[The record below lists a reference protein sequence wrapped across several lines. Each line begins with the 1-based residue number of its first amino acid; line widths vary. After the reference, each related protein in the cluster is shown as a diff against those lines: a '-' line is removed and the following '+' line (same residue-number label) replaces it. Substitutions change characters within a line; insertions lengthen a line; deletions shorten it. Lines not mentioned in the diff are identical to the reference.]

1 MACIDYWKDYIE
13 ILPPVTK
20 KYDKRT
26 IENINIADGCFTH
39 PGLFSFRF
47 GTSKTVNGILKIA
60 SMMWCGRTG
69 SEKLKVEGYEQFV
82 HKSIS
87 LYPEL
92 SFPLRYRPLD
102 MFRMFLSFLIAF
114 SQNLLW
120 FTCRP
125 VQFWKAIVTQPYEFW
140 CINHS

>member
-1 MACIDYWKDYIE
+1 MVGTILNNKVLGCIGKITE

-60 SMMWCGRTG
+60 SMM
-69 SEKLKVEGYEQFV
+69 
-82 HKSIS
+82 
-87 LYPEL
+87 
-92 SFPLRYRPLD
+92 
-102 MFRMFLSFLIAF
+102 
-114 SQNLLW
+114 
-120 FTCRP
+120 
-125 VQFWKAIVTQPYEFW
+125 
-140 CINHS
+140 